1 MIEKMAK
8 IRLLSLK
15 KDKDKL
21 LNEIFR
27 LGLIE
32 IKSTTEFEETQKIKL
47 DVDNIEKIKSEQK
60 RYFEAINFLEKA
72 TNKKPKDDIVLSRD
86 DIINLSLDAHIKKL
100 NLVEKLKEE
109 IDKISLETTNLAKKR
124 DKFVPYMSIPERL
137 SGFQGTK
144 HTDVF

>member
-27 LGLIE
+27 LGLVE

-60 RYFEAINFLEKA
+60 RYFEATLLQN
-72 TNKKPKDDIVLSRD
+72 
-86 DIINLSLDAHIKKL
+86 
-100 NLVEKLKEE
+100 
-109 IDKISLETTNLAKKR
+109 
-124 DKFVPYMSIPERL
+124 
-137 SGFQGTK
+137 
-144 HTDVF
+144 